1 CASAGLISPLLH
13 PAGLFLDL
21 TAMAE
26 QQQFYLL
33 LGNLMSPDNNV
44 RKQSEETYDTIPGQ
58 NKITFLLQ
66 AVRDASAAEEVKQ
79 MAAVLL
85 RRLLSSSFEEIY
97 PGLTMEMQTAIKTE
111 LLTSIQQ
118 ETSPNIRKKVCD
130 IAAELARNL
139 IGRYPL
145 GCPDISYLRENFP
158 GIFGNQQ
165 QHYMEVIKRML
176 VQCMQDQ
183 ANPQIRTLAA
193 RAAASF
199 VLSNE
204 SNTALLKHFADLL
217 PGILQA
223 VNESCYQGDD
233 SVLKSLVEIA
243 DTAPKYLRPNLE
255 ATLQL
260 CLKLCA
266 DTNLTNMQRQ
276 LALEVIVTLSET
288 AAAML
293 RKHTAIV
300 AQSVPQMLTMMVDL
314 EDDDEWAMADE
325 LEDDDFDSNAVAG
338 ESALDRIA
346 CGLGGKII
354 LPMIKQH
361 IMQMLQNPDWKYR
374 HAGLMA
380 LSAIGEGCHQQMEAI
395 LQEIVSFVLLFCSD
409 PHPRVR
415 YAACN
420 AIGQMATDFAPTF
433 QKKFHDKVIS
443 ALLQTMEDQSNPRV
457 QAHAAAA
464 LINFTEDCPKTL
476 LIPYLDSLVQHL
488 HVIMVAKLQELI
500 QKGTKLVLEQVV
512 TSIASVADTAE
523 EKFVPYYDL
532 FMPSLKHIVENA
544 VQKELRLLRGKT
556 IECISLIGLA
566 VGKEKFM
573 PDASAVMQ
581 LLLKTQTDFNDLE
594 DDDPQI
600 SYMISAWARMCKILG
615 KEFQQYLPVVM
626 GPLMKTASIKPEVA
640 LLDTQDMENI
650 SEDDGW
656 EFVNL
661 GDQQSFGI
669 KTAGLEEK
677 ATACQM
683 LVCYA
688 KELKEG
694 FVEYTEQ
701 VVKLMVPLLKFYFHD
716 DILLTVVFGISLTV
730 SRVRVAAAESMP
742 LLLECARVRGPEYLT
757 QMWHFMCDALIKAIG
772 TEPDSDVLSEI
783 MHAFAKCIE
792 LMGDGCLNNEHFE
805 ELGGILKGKLE
816 EHFKNQELRQAKRQD
831 EDYDEQ
837 VEETLQDEDENDVYI
852 LTKVSD
858 ILHSVFSSYK
868 EKVLPWFEQ
877 LLQLIVQLICPNRPW
892 ADRQWGLCIFDDV
905 VEHCSPSSFKYAEYF
920 LRPMLQSLC
929 DSSPEVRQAAAYGV
943 GVMAQYGG
951 ENYRPFCTEAIPL
964 LVGVIQ
970 AADSRSKEN
979 VNATENCISAVG
991 KVMRFRPECVNV
1003 NEVLPHWL
1011 SWLPLN
1017 EDKEEAVHTFDF
1029 LCDLIESNNPIVL
1042 GPDNSNLPKI
1052 FLIIADGVANESIK
1066 SDDACSKRLANVI
1079 RQVQVS
1085 AGLWTQCVSTL
1096 NETQQK
1102 AIQDL
1107 LNTA

>member
-1 CASAGLISPLLH
+1 MA
-13 PAGLFLDL
+13 
-21 TAMAE
+21 AE

-33 LGNLMSPDNNV
+33 LGNLLSPENTT
-44 RKQSEETYDTIPGQ
+44 RKQAEETYESIPGP
-58 NKITFLLQ
+58 NKITLLLQ
-66 AVRDASAAEEVKQ
+66 AIRNGNAAEEARQ
-79 MAAVLL
+79 MAAILL
-85 RRLLSSSFEEIY
+85 RRLLSSSFEEVY
-97 PGLTMEMQTAIKTE
+97 PSLPVDVQSAVKTE
-111 LLTSIQQ
+111 LLLVIQLEAQ
-118 ETSPNIRKKVCD
+118 SRMKRKICD
-130 IAAELARNL
+130 IVAELARNL
-139 IGRYPL
+139 IDDDGNNQWPEVL
-145 GCPDISYLRENFP
+145 KFLFDSVSSQDDGLREAALHIFWNFP

-165 QHYMEVIKRML
+165 QHYLEVIKRML
-176 VQCMQDQ
+176 VQCMQEQ
-183 ANPQIRTLAA
+183 NHPAIRTHSA
-193 RAAASF
+193 RAAAAF
-199 VLSNE
+199 VLANE
-204 SNTALLKHFADLL
+204 HNIPLLKHFSDLL
-217 PGILQA
+217 PGILQS
-223 VNESCYQGDD
+223 VNESCYQNDD
-233 SVLKSLVEIA
+233 TVLKSLVEIA
-243 DTAPKYLRPNLE
+243 DTVPKFLRPHLE

-260 CLKLCA
+260 SLKLCA
-266 DTNLTNMQRQ
+266 DTTLNNMQRQ

-293 RKHTAIV
+293 RKHTSIV
-300 AQSVPQMLTMMVDL
+300 AQAIPQMLTMMVDL
-314 EDDDEWAMADE
+314 EDDDEWSNADE

-338 ESALDRIA
+338 ESALDRMA
-346 CGLGGKII
+346 CGLGGKIV
-354 LPMIKQH
+354 LPMIKEH

-380 LSAIGEGCHQQMEAI
+380 LSAIGEGCHQQMEGI
-395 LQEIVSFVLLFCSD
+395 LNEMVNFVLLFLQD

-420 AIGQMATDFAPTF
+420 AIGQMATDFAPAF
-433 QKKFHDKVIS
+433 QKKFHEKVIAS
-443 ALLQTMEDQSNPRV
+443 LLQTMEDQANPRV

-464 LINFTEDCPKTL
+464 LINFTEDCPKSL
-476 LIPYLDSLVQHL
+476 LIPYLDNLVNHL
-488 HVIMVAKLQELI
+488 HSIMVVKLEELI

-523 EKFVPYYDL
+523 EKFVPYYNL

-573 PDASAVMQ
+573 QDASDVMQ
-581 LLLKTQTDFNDLE
+581 LLLKTQTDFSDLE

-640 LLDTQDMENI
+640 LLDTQDMESM

-694 FVEYTEQ
+694 FADYTEQ

-716 DILLTVVFGISLTV
+716 G
-730 SRVRVAAAESMP
+730 VRVAAAESMP

-757 QMWHFMCDALIKAIG
+757 QMWHYMCDALIKGIG

-783 MHAFAKCIE
+783 MHSLAKCIE
-792 LMGDGCLNNEHFE
+792 VMGDGCLNNEHFE

-816 EHFKNQELRQAKRQD
+816 EHFKNQELRQVKRQD

-837 VEETLQDEDENDVYI
+837 VEESLQDEDDNDVYI

-877 LLQLIVQLICPNRPW
+877 LLPLIVNLICPQRPW
-892 ADRQWGLCIFDDV
+892 PDRQWGLCIFDDV
-905 VEHCSPSSFKYAEYF
+905 IEHCSPSSFKYAEYF
-920 LRPMLQSLC
+920 LRPLLQSVC
-929 DSSPEVRQAAAYGV
+929 DNSPEVRQAAAYGI
-943 GVMAQYGG
+943 GVMAQFGG
-951 ENYRPFCTEAIPL
+951 DNYRPFCTEALPL
-964 LVGVIQ
+964 LVRVIQ
-970 AADSRSKEN
+970 APDSKTKEN

-991 KVMRFRPECVNV
+991 KIMKFRPDCINV
-1003 NEVLPHWL
+1003 EEVLPHWL
-1011 SWLPLN
+1011 SWLPLH
-1017 EDKEEAVHTFDF
+1017 EDKEEAVHTFNF
-1029 LCDLIESNNPIVL
+1029 LCDLIERHQEYYSQ
-1042 GPDNSNLPKI
+1042 
-1052 FLIIADGVANESIK
+1052 
-1066 SDDACSKRLANVI
+1066 NV
-1079 RQVQVS
+1079 
-1085 AGLWTQCVSTL
+1085 CP
-1096 NETQQK
+1096 N
-1102 AIQDL
+1102 
-1107 LNTA
+1107 

>member
-1 CASAGLISPLLH
+1 RTQYFLLG
-13 PAGLFLDL
+13 AA
-21 TAMAE
+21 AMAAAAEQE

-33 LGNLMSPDNNV
+33 LGNLLSPDNVV
-44 RKQSEETYDTIPGQ
+44 RKQAEETYENIPGQ
-58 NKITFLLQ
+58 SKITFLLQ
-66 AVRDASAAEEVKQ
+66 AVRNTTVAEEARQ

-85 RRLLSSSFEEIY
+85 RRLLSASFEEVY
-97 PGLTMEMQTAIKTE
+97 PTLPPEVQTAIKSE
-111 LLTSIQQ
+111 LLLIIQL
-118 ETSPNIRKKVCD
+118 ETQSSMRRKICD
-130 IAAELARNL
+130 IVAELARNL
-139 IGRYPL
+139 IDEDGNNQWPEGL
-145 GCPDISYLRENFP
+145 KFLFDSVSSQNVGLREAALHIFWNFP

-165 QHYMEVIKRML
+165 QHYLDVIKRML

-183 ANPQIRTLAA
+183 ENPTIRTLSA
-193 RAAASF
+193 RAAAAF
-199 VLSNE
+199 VLANE
-204 SNTALLKHFADLL
+204 QNLPLLKHFADLL

-223 VNESCYQGDD
+223 VNDSCYQNDD

-243 DTAPKYLRPNLE
+243 DTVPKYLRPHLE
-255 ATLQL
+255 PTLQL
-260 CLKLCA
+260 SLKLCA
-266 DTNLTNMQRQ
+266 DTNLSNMQRQ

-293 RKHTAIV
+293 RRHINIV
-300 AQSVPQMLTMMVDL
+300 AQAIPQMLTMMVDL
-314 EDDDEWAMADE
+314 EEDEDWANSDE

-338 ESALDRIA
+338 ESALDRMA
-346 CGLGGKII
+346 CGLGGKLV
-354 LPMIKQH
+354 LPMIKEH
-361 IMQMLQNPDWKYR
+361 IMQMLQNPDWKCR

-380 LSAIGEGCHQQMEAI
+380 LSAIGEGCHQQMEGI
-395 LQEIVSFVLLFCSD
+395 LNEIVNLVLLFLQD

-420 AIGQMATDFAPTF
+420 AIGQMATDFAPGF
-433 QKKFHDKVIS
+433 QKKFHEKVIA
-443 ALLQTMEDQSNPRV
+443 ALLQTMEDQGNQRV

-464 LINFTEDCPKTL
+464 LINFTEDC
-476 LIPYLDSLVQHL
+476 
-488 HVIMVAKLQELI
+488 
-500 QKGTKLVLEQVV
+500 TKLVLEQVV

-573 PDASAVMQ
+573 QDASDVMQ

-640 LLDTQDMENI
+640 LLDTQDMENM
-650 SEDDGW
+650 SDDDGW

-716 DILLTVVFGISLTV
+716 DILLQES
-730 SRVRVAAAESMP
+730 AESMP

-783 MHAFAKCIE
+783 MHSFAKCIE
-792 LMGDGCLNNEHFE
+792 VMGDGCLNNEHFE

-816 EHFKNQELRQAKRQD
+816 EHFKNQELRQVKRQD

-837 VEETLQDEDENDVYI
+837 VEESLQDEHDSDVYI

-858 ILHSVFSSYK
+858 ILHSIFSSYK
-868 EKVLPWFEQ
+868 SKVLPWFEQ
-877 LLQLIVQLICPNRPW
+877 LLPQIVNLICPHRPW
-892 ADRQWGLCIFDDV
+892 PDRQWGLCIFDDV
-905 VEHCSPSSFKYAEYF
+905 IEHCSPSSFKYAEYF
-920 LRPMLQSLC
+920 LRPMLQSIC
-929 DSSPEVRQAAAYGV
+929 DNSPEVRQAAAYGIGILHAIYLAHILYFAYV
-943 GVMAQYGG
+943 T
-951 ENYRPFCTEAIPL
+951 FCSEAFPL
-964 LVGVIQ
+964 LVRVIQ
-970 AADSRSKEN
+970 SADAKTKEN
-979 VNATENCISAVG
+979 INATENCISAVG
-991 KVMRFRPECVNV
+991 KIMKFKPDCINV
-1003 NEVLPHWL
+1003 EEVLPHWL
-1011 SWLPLN
+1011 SWLPLH
-1017 EDKEEAVHTFDF
+1017 EDKEEAVHTFNY
-1029 LCDLIESNNPIVL
+1029 LCDLIESNHPIVL
-1042 GPDNSNLPKI
+1042 GPNNSNLPKI
-1052 FLIIADGVANESIK
+1052 FSIIADGEMNEAMK
-1066 SDDACSKRLANVI
+1066 RGDPCTKRLANVV
-1079 RQVQVS
+1079 RQVQTS
-1085 AGLWTQCVSTL
+1085 GGLWTECISQL
-1096 NETQQK
+1096 NAEQQA
-1102 AIQDL
+1102 AIQEL
-1107 LNTA
+1107 LNSA

>member
-1 CASAGLISPLLH
+1 MAIS
-13 PAGLFLDL
+13 
-21 TAMAE
+21 AMAE

-33 LGNLMSPDNNV
+33 LSNLMSPDNTV

-58 NKITFLLQ
+58 TKITFLLQ
-66 AVRDASAAEEVKQ
+66 AIHDVSAAEEVKQ

-85 RRLLSSSFEEIY
+85 RRLLSSSFEEVY
-97 PGLTMEMQTAIKTE
+97 PSLAIDMQTAIKTE
-111 LLTSIQQ
+111 LLAGIQS
-118 ETSPNIRKKVCD
+118 EGSSNIRKKVCD

-139 IGRYPL
+139 IDEDGNNQWPEIL
-145 GCPDISYLRENFP
+145 KFLFDSVNSQDVNLREAALH
-158 GIFGNQQ
+158 IFW
-165 QHYMEVIKRML
+165 
-176 VQCMQDQ
+176 C
-183 ANPQIRTLAA
+183 
-193 RAAASF
+193 
-199 VLSNE
+199 
-204 SNTALLKHFADLL
+204 
-217 PGILQA
+217 
-223 VNESCYQGDD
+223 
-233 SVLKSLVEIA
+233 
-243 DTAPKYLRPNLE
+243 
-255 ATLQL
+255 
-260 CLKLCA
+260 
-266 DTNLTNMQRQ
+266 
-276 LALEVIVTLSET
+276 
-288 AAAML
+288 
-293 RKHTAIV
+293 
-300 AQSVPQMLTMMVDL
+300 
-314 EDDDEWAMADE
+314 
-325 LEDDDFDSNAVAG
+325 
-338 ESALDRIA
+338 
-346 CGLGGKII
+346 
-354 LPMIKQH
+354 
-361 IMQMLQNPDWKYR
+361 
-374 HAGLMA
+374 
-380 LSAIGEGCHQQMEAI
+380 
-395 LQEIVSFVLLFCSD
+395 
-409 PHPRVR
+409 
-415 YAACN
+415 
-420 AIGQMATDFAPTF
+420 
-433 QKKFHDKVIS
+433 KKFHDKVIS

-566 VGKEKFM
+566 VGKEKFI

-594 DDDPQI
+594 DDDPQL

-640 LLDTQDMENI
+640 LLDTQDMENM

-716 DILLTVVFGISLTV
+716 DILQETTISYHLY
-730 SRVRVAAAESMP
+730 SSMP
-742 LLLECARVRGPEYLT
+742 LLLECARVRGPEYLS
-757 QMWHFMCDALIKAIG
+757 QMWHFMCDALIKSIG
-772 TEPDSDVLSEI
+772 NEPDSDVLSEI
-783 MHAFAKCIE
+783 MHSFAKCIE

-816 EHFKNQELRQAKRQD
+816 EHFKNQEVRQAKRQD

-837 VEETLQDEDENDVYI
+837 VEETLQDEDDNDVYI

-858 ILHSVFSSYK
+858 ILHSIFSSYR

-877 LLQLIVQLICPNRPW
+877 LLQLIVNLICPHRPW

-905 VEHCSPSSFKYAEYF
+905 IEHCSPSSFKYAEYF
-920 LRPMLQSLC
+920 LRPTMQSLC
-929 DSSPEVRQAAAYGV
+929 DTSPEVRQAAAYGI
-943 GVMAQYGG
+943 GVMAQFGG
-951 ENYRPFCTEAIPL
+951 ENYRPAFTEAVPL

-970 AADSRSKEN
+970 SPDSRAKEN
-979 VNATENCISAVG
+979 VNATENCISAVA
-991 KVMRFRPECVNV
+991 KVMKYCPECINV
-1003 NEVLPHWL
+1003 NEILPHWL

-1017 EDKEEAVHTFDF
+1017 EDKEEAVHTFSY
-1029 LCDLIESNNPIVL
+1029 LCDLIESNNPTVL
-1042 GPDNSNLPKI
+1042 GPDNTNLPKI
-1052 FLIIADGVANESIK
+1052 FIIIADSVANESIK
-1066 SDDACSKRLANVI
+1066 GEDCCSKRLANVI

-1085 AGLWTQCVSTL
+1085 GGLWTQCVSVL

-1107 LNTA
+1107 LNMA

>member
-1 CASAGLISPLLH
+1 
-13 PAGLFLDL
+13 
-21 TAMAE
+21 MAE

-33 LGNLMSPDNNV
+33 LGNLMSPDNNI
-44 RKQSEETYDTIPGQ
+44 RKQAEEAYDTIPGQ
-58 NKITFLLQ
+58 TKITFLLQ
-66 AVRDASAAEEVKQ
+66 AIRDASAAEEVRQ

-97 PGLTMEMQTAIKTE
+97 PGLTLEMQTAIKTE

-130 IAAELARNL
+130 IAAELSRNL
-139 IGRYPL
+139 IDDDGNNQWPEVL
-145 GCPDISYLRENFP
+145 KFLFDSVNSDNVGLREAALHIFWNFP

-193 RAAASF
+193 RAASSF

-300 AQSVPQMLTMMVDL
+300 AQSVPQMLAMMVDL
-314 EDDDEWAMADE
+314 EEDDEWAMADE

-361 IMQMLQNPDWKYR
+361 IMQMLQNSDWKYR

-395 LQEIVSFVLLFCSD
+395 LNEIVSFVLLFCSD
-409 PHPRVR
+409 PHPR
-415 YAACN
+415 
-420 AIGQMATDFAPTF
+420 
-433 QKKFHDKVIS
+433 
-443 ALLQTMEDQSNPRV
+443 
-457 QAHAAAA
+457 
-464 LINFTEDCPKTL
+464 
-476 LIPYLDSLVQHL
+476 
-488 HVIMVAKLQELI
+488 
-500 QKGTKLVLEQVV
+500 
-512 TSIASVADTAE
+512 
-523 EKFVPYYDL
+523 
-532 FMPSLKHIVENA
+532 
-544 VQKELRLLRGKT
+544 KELRLLRGKT

-683 LVCYA
+683 LVSSPVHYSRGMVCYA

-716 DILLTVVFGISLTV
+716 DILLI
-730 SRVRVAAAESMP
+730 
-742 LLLECARVRGPEYLT
+742 
-757 QMWHFMCDALIKAIG
+757 DN
-772 TEPDSDVLSEI
+772 
-783 MHAFAKCIE
+783 AF
-792 LMGDGCLNNEHFE
+792 LN
-805 ELGGILKGKLE
+805 
-816 EHFKNQELRQAKRQD
+816 
-831 EDYDEQ
+831 
-837 VEETLQDEDENDVYI
+837 
-852 LTKVSD
+852 
-858 ILHSVFSSYK
+858 
-868 EKVLPWFEQ
+868 
-877 LLQLIVQLICPNRPW
+877 
-892 ADRQWGLCIFDDV
+892 FD
-905 VEHCSPSSFKYAEYF
+905 P
-920 LRPMLQSLC
+920 
-929 DSSPEVRQAAAYGV
+929 
-943 GVMAQYGG
+943 
-951 ENYRPFCTEAIPL
+951 
-964 LVGVIQ
+964 
-970 AADSRSKEN
+970 
-979 VNATENCISAVG
+979 
-991 KVMRFRPECVNV
+991 
-1003 NEVLPHWL
+1003 
-1011 SWLPLN
+1011 
-1017 EDKEEAVHTFDF
+1017 
-1029 LCDLIESNNPIVL
+1029 
-1042 GPDNSNLPKI
+1042 
-1052 FLIIADGVANESIK
+1052 
-1066 SDDACSKRLANVI
+1066 
-1079 RQVQVS
+1079 
-1085 AGLWTQCVSTL
+1085 
-1096 NETQQK
+1096 
-1102 AIQDL
+1102 
-1107 LNTA
+1107 

>member
-1 CASAGLISPLLH
+1 
-13 PAGLFLDL
+13 
-21 TAMAE
+21 MAE
-26 QQQFYLL
+26 EQQFYIL
-33 LGNLMSPDNNV
+33 LGNLINPDNNV

-58 NKITFLLQ
+58 TKITFLLQ
-66 AVRDASAAEEVKQ
+66 AIREPSAAEEVRQ

-85 RRLLSSSFEEIY
+85 RRLLSSSFEDIY
-97 PGLTMEMQTAIKTE
+97 PGLTLEMQTAIKTE
-111 LLTSIQQ
+111 LLASIQQ
-118 ETSPNIRKKVCD
+118 ENSPNIRKKVCD
-130 IAAELARNL
+130 IAAELSRNL
-139 IGRYPL
+139 IDDDGNNQWPEAL
-145 GCPDISYLRENFP
+145 KFLFDSVNSDNVGLREAALHIFWNFP

-165 QHYMEVIKRML
+165 QHYMDVIKRML

-223 VNESCYQGDD
+223 VNESSYQGDD

-243 DTAPKYLRPNLE
+243 DTAPKYLRPHLE

-260 CLKLCA
+260 SLKLCA

-293 RKHTAIV
+293 RKHTTLV
-300 AQSVPQMLTMMVDL
+300 AQSVPQMLAMMVDL
-314 EDDDEWAMADE
+314 EEDDDWAMADE

-346 CGLGGKII
+346 CGLGDKII
-354 LPMIKQH
+354 LPLIKQH
-361 IMQMLQNPDWKYR
+361 IMQMLQNTDWKYR

-380 LSAIGEGCHQQMEAI
+380 LSAIGEGCHQQMEAT
-395 LQEIVSFVLLFCSD
+395 LNEIVGVVLLFCAD

-464 LINFTEDCPKTL
+464 LINFTEDCPKSL
-476 LIPYLDSLVQHL
+476 LIPYLDNLVQHL

-581 LLLKTQTDFNDLE
+581 LLLKTQTDFNDLD

-677 ATACQM
+677 STACQM

-716 DILLTVVFGISLTV
+716 G
-730 SRVRVAAAESMP
+730 VRVAAAESMP

-757 QMWHFMCDALIKAIG
+757 QMWLFMCDALIKAIG
-772 TEPDSDVLSEI
+772 TEPDLDVRSEI
-783 MHAFAKCIE
+783 MHSFAKCIE

-837 VEETLQDEDENDVYI
+837 VEESLQDEDENDVYI

-920 LRPMLQSLC
+920 LQPMLQSLC
-929 DSSPEVRQAAAYGV
+929 DNSPEVRQAAAYGV

-951 ENYRPFCTEAIPL
+951 ESYRPFCTEAIPL
-964 LVGVIQ
+964 LVRVIQ
-970 AADSRSKEN
+970 AADSRLKEN

-991 KVMRFRPECVNV
+991 KVMRFRPECANV
-1003 NEVLPHWL
+1003 NEILPHWIT
-1011 SWLPLN
+1011 WLPLN

-1042 GPDNSNLPKI
+1042 GPDNSNLPRL
-1052 FLIIADGVANESIK
+1052 FLIIADGVANESVK
-1066 SDDACSKRLANVI
+1066 SEDACSKRLANVI

-1085 AGLWTQCVSTL
+1085 GGLWSQCISTL
-1096 NETQQK
+1096 DESQQK

-1107 LNTA
+1107 LNAA

>member
-1 CASAGLISPLLH
+1 PLPPAFALSFWIS
-13 PAGLFLDL
+13 

-44 RKQSEETYDTIPGQ
+44 RKQSEETYENISGPT
-58 NKITFLLQ
+58 KITFLLQ
-66 AVRDASAAEEVKQ
+66 AIRDASAAEEVRQ

-85 RRLLSSSFEEIY
+85 RRLLSSAFDEVY
-97 PGLTMEMQTAIKTE
+97 PTLLADMQTAIKTE
-111 LLTSIQQ
+111 LLMGIQM
-118 ETSPNIRKKVCD
+118 EGSPNIRKKVCD

-139 IGRYPL
+139 IDDDGNNQWPEVL
-145 GCPDISYLRENFP
+145 KFLFDSVNSQNVGLRESALHIFWNFP

-165 QHYMEVIKRML
+165 QHYLEVIKRML

-183 ANPQIRTLAA
+183 EHPSIRTLSA

-204 SNTALLKHFADLL
+204 SNTAILKHFADLL
-217 PGILQA
+217 PGILQVSA
-223 VNESCYQGDD
+223 VQCSQNELILVSFEICD
-233 SVLKSLVEIA
+233 LISLRL
-243 DTAPKYLRPNLE
+243 TFLNSP
-255 ATLQL
+255 Q
-260 CLKLCA
+260 LCA

-288 AAAML
+288 ASAML
-293 RKHTAIV
+293 RKHSNIV
-300 AQSVPQMLTMMVDL
+300 SQSIPQMLAMMVDL
-314 EDDDEWAMADE
+314 DEDAEWAMADE

-346 CGLGGKII
+346 CGLGGKVV

-395 LQEIVSFVLLFCSD
+395 LNEIVSFVLLFCQD

-464 LINFTEDCPKTL
+464 LINFTEDCPKAL
-476 LIPYLDSLVQHL
+476 LIPYLENLVQHL
-488 HVIMVAKLQELI
+488 HTIMVTKLQELI

-512 TSIASVADTAE
+512 TSIASVADTTE
-523 EKFVPYYDL
+523 EKFVPFYDL

-566 VGKEKFM
+566 VGKDKFM
-573 PDASAVMQ
+573 PDASDVMQ
-581 LLLKTQTDFNDLE
+581 LLLKTQTDFNDLD

-640 LLDTQDMENI
+640 LLDTQDMENMC
-650 SEDDGW
+650 EDDGW

-716 DILLTVVFGISLTV
+716 G
-730 SRVRVAAAESMP
+730 VRVAAAESMP

-783 MHAFAKCIE
+783 MHSFAKCIE

-858 ILHSVFSSYK
+858 ILHSIFSSYK

-877 LLQLIVQLICPNRPW
+877 LLQLIVNLICPHRPW
-892 ADRQWGLCIFDDV
+892 PDRQWGLCIFDDV
-905 VEHCSPSSFKYAEYF
+905 IEHCSPSSFKYAEYF

-929 DSSPEVRQAAAYGV
+929 DGSPEVRQAAAYGV
-943 GVMAQYGG
+943 GVMAQCGG

-970 AADSRSKEN
+970 AADSRVKEN

-991 KVMRFRPECVNV
+991 KVMKYRPECVNV

-1017 EDKEEAVHTFDF
+1017 EDKEEAVHTFNF

-1042 GPDNSNLPKI
+1042 GPDNSNLPRI
-1052 FLIIADGVANESIK
+1052 FLIIADGVVNESVK
-1066 SDDACSKRLANVI
+1066 HEDGCSKRLANVI

-1085 AGLWTQCVSTL
+1085 GGLWTECVSTL

>member
-1 CASAGLISPLLH
+1 
-13 PAGLFLDL
+13 
-21 TAMAE
+21 MAE
-26 QQQFYLL
+26 QQQQFYLL
-33 LGNLMSPDNNV
+33 LGDLMNADNNV
-44 RKQSEETYDTIPGQ
+44 RKQAEETYDNIPGQ

-66 AVRDASAAEEVKQ
+66 AIRDASAAEEVRQ

-97 PGLTMEMQTAIKTE
+97 PGLTLEMQTAIKTE
-111 LLTSIQQ
+111 LLTSIQH
-118 ETSPNIRKKVCD
+118 ETSQNIRKKVCD
-130 IAAELARNL
+130 IAAELCRNL
-139 IGRYPL
+139 IDDDGNNQWPEVL
-145 GCPDISYLRENFP
+145 KFLFDSVNSDNVGLREAALHIFWNFP

-165 QHYMEVIKRML
+165 QHYLDVIKRML

-183 ANPQIRTLAA
+183 ANPHIRTLAA

-204 SNTALLKHFADLL
+204 GNTALLKHFADLL

-223 VNESCYQGDD
+223 VNESCYQADD

-300 AQSVPQMLTMMVDL
+300 AQSVPQMLAMMVDL

-464 LINFTEDCPKTL
+464 LINFTEDCPKSL
-476 LIPYLDSLVQHL
+476 LLPYLDSLVQHL

-523 EKFVPYYDL
+523 EKFVPYYEL

-566 VGKEKFM
+566 VGKDKFM

-650 SEDDGW
+650 SEDEGW

-716 DILLTVVFGISLTV
+716 G
-730 SRVRVAAAESMP
+730 VRVAAAESMP

-783 MHAFAKCIE
+783 MHSFAKCVE
-792 LMGDGCLNNEHFE
+792 LMGDDCLNKEHFE

-905 VEHCSPSSFKYAEYF
+905 IEHCSPTSFKYAEYF

-929 DSSPEVRQAAAYGV
+929 DTSPEVRQAAAYGV

-951 ENYRPFCTEAIPL
+951 DHYRPFCTEALPL

-991 KVMRFRPECVNV
+991 KLMRFRPECVNA

-1011 SWLPLN
+1011 GWLPLK

-1042 GPDNSNLPKI
+1042 GPENSNLPKI
-1052 FLIIADGVANESIK
+1052 FLIIADGVANESVK
-1066 SDDACSKRLANVI
+1066 SEDACSKRLANVI

-1085 AGLWTQCVSTL
+1085 GGLWTQCVSTL

>member
-1 CASAGLISPLLH
+1 
-13 PAGLFLDL
+13 
-21 TAMAE
+21 MAE

-33 LGNLMSPDNNV
+33 LSNLMSPDNTV
-44 RKQSEETYDTIPGQ
+44 RKQSEEAYETIPGQ
-58 NKITFLLQ
+58 TKITFLLQ
-66 AVRDASAAEEVKQ
+66 AIRDASAAEEVKQ

-85 RRLLSSSFEEIY
+85 RRLLSSSFEEVY
-97 PGLTMEMQTAIKTE
+97 PSLAIDVQTAIRTE
-111 LLTSIQQ
+111 LLAGIQS
-118 ETSPNIRKKVCD
+118 EGSSNIRKKVCD
-130 IAAELARNL
+130 IAAELSRNL
-139 IGRYPL
+139 IDDDGNNQWPEIL
-145 GCPDISYLRENFP
+145 KFLFDSVNSQDVSLRESALHIFWNFP

-165 QHYMEVIKRML
+165 QHYLEVIKRML

-183 ANPQIRTLAA
+183 ENPQIRTLAA

-204 SNTALLKHFADLL
+204 SNTALLKHFSDLL
-217 PGILQA
+217 PGILQ
-223 VNESCYQGDD
+223 VKSSSLHLC
-233 SVLKSLVEIA
+233 SVTCMS
-243 DTAPKYLRPNLE
+243 PNIP
-255 ATLQL
+255 A
-260 CLKLCA
+260 LCA

-293 RKHTAIV
+293 RKHTNIV
-300 AQSVPQMLTMMVDL
+300 AQSVPQMLSMMVDL
-314 EDDDEWAMADE
+314 EEDEEWAMADE

-346 CGLGGKII
+346 CGLGGKIV

-361 IMQMLQNPDWKYR
+361 IMQMLQNRDR
-374 HAGLMA
+374 LEVQAHRQLR
-380 LSAIGEGCHQQMEAI
+380 
-395 LQEIVSFVLLFCSD
+395 F
-409 PHPRVR
+409 HPRVR

-476 LIPYLDSLVQHL
+476 LTPYLDSLVQHL

-640 LLDTQDMENI
+640 LLDTQDMENM

-716 DILLTVVFGISLTV
+716 DILHEITITFLD
-730 SRVRVAAAESMP
+730 R
-742 LLLECARVRGPEYLT
+742 CARVRGPEYLT
-757 QMWHFMCDALIKAIG
+757 QMWHFMCDALIKSIG

-783 MHAFAKCIE
+783 MHSFAKCIE

-805 ELGGILKGKLE
+805 ELGGILKSKLE
-816 EHFKNQELRQAKRQD
+816 EHFKNQEVRQAKRQD

-837 VEETLQDEDENDVYI
+837 VEETLQDEDDNDVYI

-858 ILHSVFSSYK
+858 ILHSIFSSYR

-877 LLQLIVQLICPNRPW
+877 LLQLIVNLICPHRPW
-892 ADRQWGLCIFDDV
+892 ADRQWGLCIFDDII
-905 VEHCSPSSFKYAEYF
+905 EHCSPSSFKYGEYF
-920 LRPMLQSLC
+920 LRPMMQALC

-943 GVMAQYGG
+943 GVMAQFGG
-951 ENYRPFCTEAIPL
+951 ESYRPAFTEAVPL

-970 AADSRSKEN
+970 SPDSRAKEN
-979 VNATENCISAVG
+979 ANATENCISAVA
-991 KVMRFRPECVNV
+991 KVMKYRPECVNV
-1003 NEVLPHWL
+1003 TEILPHWL

-1017 EDKEEAVHTFDF
+1017 EDKEEAVHTFTY

-1042 GPDNSNLPKI
+1042 GPDNTNLPKI
-1052 FLIIADGVANESIK
+1052 FIIIADGVVNESIK
-1066 SDDACSKRLANVI
+1066 GEDGCSKRLANVI

-1085 AGLWTQCVSTL
+1085 GGLWTQCVSAL
-1096 NETQQK
+1096 NEAQQK

>member
-1 CASAGLISPLLH
+1 
-13 PAGLFLDL
+13 
-21 TAMAE
+21 MAE

-33 LGNLMSPDNNV
+33 LSNLMSPDNTV
-44 RKQSEETYDTIPGQ
+44 RKQS
-58 NKITFLLQ
+58 
-66 AVRDASAAEEVKQ
+66 EVKQ

-85 RRLLSSSFEEIY
+85 RRLLSSSFEEVY
-97 PGLTMEMQTAIKTE
+97 PSLTIDVQTAIKTE
-111 LLTSIQQ
+111 LLAGIQS
-118 ETSPNIRKKVCD
+118 EASSNIRKKVCD
-130 IAAELARNL
+130 IAAELSRNL
-139 IGRYPL
+139 IDDDGNNQWPEIL
-145 GCPDISYLRENFP
+145 KFLFDSVNSQDVGLREAALHIFWNFP

-165 QHYMEVIKRML
+165 QHYLEVIKRML

-183 ANPQIRTLAA
+183 ENPQIRTLAA

-199 VLSNE
+199 ILSNE
-204 SNTALLKHFADLL
+204 SNTALLKHFSDLL

-223 VNESCYQGDD
+223 VNESCYRGDD

-260 CLKLCA
+260 SLKLCA

-293 RKHTAIV
+293 RKHTNIV
-300 AQSVPQMLTMMVDL
+300 AQSVPQMLSMMVDL
-314 EDDDEWAMADE
+314 EEDEEWAMADE

-346 CGLGGKII
+346 CGLGGKIV

-395 LQEIVSFVLLFCSD
+395 LSEIVSFVLLFCQD

-433 QKKFHDKVIS
+433 QKKFHD
-443 ALLQTMEDQSNPRV
+443 
-457 QAHAAAA
+457 
-464 LINFTEDCPKTL
+464 
-476 LIPYLDSLVQHL
+476 
-488 HVIMVAKLQELI
+488 
-500 QKGTKLVLEQVV
+500 
-512 TSIASVADTAE
+512 
-523 EKFVPYYDL
+523 
-532 FMPSLKHIVENA
+532 
-544 VQKELRLLRGKT
+544 
-556 IECISLIGLA
+556 
-566 VGKEKFM
+566 KFM

-640 LLDTQDMENI
+640 LLDTQDMENM

-683 LVCYA
+683 L
-688 KELKEG
+688 
-694 FVEYTEQ
+694 
-701 VVKLMVPLLKFYFHD
+701 D
-716 DILLTVVFGISLTV
+716 D
-730 SRVRVAAAESMP
+730 
-742 LLLECARVRGPEYLT
+742 
-757 QMWHFMCDALIKAIG
+757 
-772 TEPDSDVLSEI
+772 
-783 MHAFAKCIE
+783 
-792 LMGDGCLNNEHFE
+792 
-805 ELGGILKGKLE
+805 
-816 EHFKNQELRQAKRQD
+816 
-831 EDYDEQ
+831 
-837 VEETLQDEDENDVYI
+837 NDVYI

-858 ILHSVFSSYK
+858 ILHSIFSSYR

-877 LLQLIVQLICPNRPW
+877 LLQLIVNLI
-892 ADRQWGLCIFDDV
+892 
-905 VEHCSPSSFKYAEYF
+905 
-920 LRPMLQSLC
+920 
-929 DSSPEVRQAAAYGV
+929 
-943 GVMAQYGG
+943 
-951 ENYRPFCTEAIPL
+951 
-964 LVGVIQ
+964 
-970 AADSRSKEN
+970 
-979 VNATENCISAVG
+979 
-991 KVMRFRPECVNV
+991 
-1003 NEVLPHWL
+1003 
-1011 SWLPLN
+1011 
-1017 EDKEEAVHTFDF
+1017 
-1029 LCDLIESNNPIVL
+1029 
-1042 GPDNSNLPKI
+1042 
-1052 FLIIADGVANESIK
+1052 
-1066 SDDACSKRLANVI
+1066 
-1079 RQVQVS
+1079 VS
-1085 AGLWTQCVSTL
+1085 GGLWTQCVSAL

>member
-1 CASAGLISPLLH
+1 
-13 PAGLFLDL
+13 
-21 TAMAE
+21 MEE
-26 QQQFYLL
+26 QQQFFLL
-33 LGNLMSPDNNV
+33 LGSLLSPDNAA
-44 RKQSEETYDTIPGQ
+44 RKQAEETYETIPGPS
-58 NKITFLLQ
+58 KITFLLQ
-66 AVRDASAAEEVKQ
+66 AIRNVAAAEEARQ

-85 RRLLSSSFEEIY
+85 RRLLSSSFEEVY
-97 PGLTMEMQTAIKTE
+97 PALPPDVQNAIKSE
-111 LLTSIQQ
+111 LIAVIQAETQTS
-118 ETSPNIRKKVCD
+118 IRKKVCD

-139 IGRYPL
+139 IDEDGNNQWPEAL
-145 GCPDISYLRENFP
+145 KFLFDSVSSQNVGLREAALHIFWNFP

-165 QHYMEVIKRML
+165 QHYMDVIKRML

-183 ANPQIRTLAA
+183 ENQTIRTLAA
-193 RAAASF
+193 RAASAF
-199 VLSNE
+199 VLANE
-204 SNTALLKHFADLL
+204 HNVPLLKHFADLL

-223 VNESCYQGDD
+223 ANESCYQNDD
-233 SVLKSLVEIA
+233 LVLKALVEIA
-243 DTAPKYLRPNLE
+243 DTVPKYLRPHLE
-255 ATLQL
+255 PTLQL
-260 CLKLCA
+260 SLKLCA
-266 DTNLTNMQRQ
+266 DTNLSNMQRQ

-293 RKHTAIV
+293 RKHTSILS
-300 AQSVPQMLTMMVDL
+300 QTIPQMLAMMVDL
-314 EDDDEWAMADE
+314 EEDEEWANADE

-338 ESALDRIA
+338 ESALDRMA
-346 CGLGGKII
+346 CGLGGKIV
-354 LPMIKQH
+354 LPMIKEH

-380 LSAIGEGCHQQMEAI
+380 LSAIGEGCHQQMEGI
-395 LQEIVSFVLLFCSD
+395 LSEIVNFVLLFLQD
-409 PHPRVR
+409 AHPRVR

-420 AIGQMATDFAPTF
+420 AVGQMATDFAPGF
-433 QKKFHDKVIS
+433 QKKFHEKVIV
-443 ALLQTMEDQSNPRV
+443 ALLQTMEDQANPRV

-476 LIPYLDSLVQHL
+476 LVPYLDNLVNHL
-488 HVIMVAKLQELI
+488 HSIMVVKLQELI

-573 PDASAVMQ
+573 QDASDVMQ
-581 LLLKTQTDFNDLE
+581 LLLKTQTDFSDLE

-640 LLDTQDMENI
+640 LLDTQDME
-650 SEDDGW
+650 SMSDDDGW

-716 DILLTVVFGISLTV
+716 G
-730 SRVRVAAAESMP
+730 VRVAAAESMP

-772 TEPDSDVLSEI
+772 TEPDSDVLSEV
-783 MHAFAKCIE
+783 MHSFAKCIE
-792 LMGDGCLNNEHFE
+792 VMGPGCLNSEHFE
-805 ELGGILKGKLE
+805 ELGGILKAKLE
-816 EHFKNQELRQAKRQD
+816 EHFKNQELRQVKRQD

-837 VEETLQDEDENDVYI
+837 VEESLQDEDDSDVYV

-858 ILHSVFSSYK
+858 VLHSLFSSYK
-868 EKVLPWFEQ
+868 DKVLPWFEQ
-877 LLQLIVQLICPNRPW
+877 LLPLIVNLICSHRPW
-892 ADRQWGLCIFDDV
+892 PDRQWGLCIFDDII
-905 VEHCSPSSFKYAEYF
+905 EHCSPASFKYVEYF
-920 LRPMLQSLC
+920 LRPMLQSIC
-929 DSSPEVRQAAAYGV
+929 DSSPEVRQASAYGI
-943 GVMAQYGG
+943 GVMAQFGG
-951 ENYRPFCTEAIPL
+951 ENYRPFCTEALPQM
-964 LVGVIQ
+964 VSVIQ
-970 AADSRSKEN
+970 APDSKTKEN
-979 VNATENCISAVG
+979 INATENCISAVG
-991 KVMRFRPECVNV
+991 KIMKFRPECVNV
-1003 NEVLPHWL
+1003 DEVLPHWL
-1011 SWLPLN
+1011 SWLPLQ
-1017 EDKEEAVHTFDF
+1017 EDKEEAVHTFNY
-1029 LCDLIESNNPIVL
+1029 LCDLIESNHPTVL
-1042 GPDNSNLPKI
+1042 GPNNSNLPKI
-1052 FLIIADGVANESIK
+1052 LRIISDGFVNDSLK
-1066 SDDACSKRLANVI
+1066 NDDACGKRLANVV
-1079 RQVQVS
+1079 RQVQGS
-1085 AGLWTQCVSTL
+1085 GGLWTECISQLDT
-1096 NETQQK
+1096 TQLK
-1102 AIQDL
+1102 ALQDL
-1107 LNTA
+1107 LCIA

>member
-1 CASAGLISPLLH
+1 
-13 PAGLFLDL
+13 
-21 TAMAE
+21 MAE

-33 LGNLMSPDNNV
+33 LANLMSPDNNV

-58 NKITFLLQ
+58 TKITFLLQ
-66 AVRDASAAEEVKQ
+66 AIRDPSAAEEVRQ

-97 PGLTMEMQTAIKTE
+97 PGLTVDMQTAIKTE

-118 ETSPNIRKKVCD
+118 ETSVNIRKKVCD
-130 IAAELARNL
+130 IAAELSRNL
-139 IGRYPL
+139 IDDDGNNQWPEVL
-145 GCPDISYLRENFP
+145 KFLFDSVNSDNVGLREAALHIFWNFP

-165 QHYMEVIKRML
+165 QHYMDVIKRML

-193 RAAASF
+193 RAASSF

-204 SNTALLKHFADLL
+204 GNSALLKHFADLL

-266 DTNLTNMQRQ
+266 DSNLPNMQRQ

-300 AQSVPQMLTMMVDL
+300 AQSVPQMLAMMVDL
-314 EDDDEWAMADE
+314 EEDEDWAMADE

-346 CGLGGKII
+346 CGLGGKVI
-354 LPMIKQH
+354 LPLIKQH
-361 IMQMLQNPDWKYR
+361 IRQMLQNTDWKYR

-395 LQEIVSFVLLFCSD
+395 LNETVISVLHFCAD

-433 QKKFHDKVIS
+433 QKKFHDKVIP
-443 ALLQTMEDQSNPRV
+443 ALLQTMNDQSNPRV

-464 LINFTEDCPKTL
+464 LINFTEDCPKSL
-476 LIPYLDSLVQHL
+476 LIPYLDSLVKHL
-488 HVIMVAKLQELI
+488 HVIMVAKLQELF

-523 EKFVPYYDL
+523 EKFVPYYDS
-532 FMPSLKHIVENA
+532 FMPSLKHIVEIA

-573 PDASAVMQ
+573 PDAYAVMQ

-626 GPLMKTASIKPEVA
+626 GPLLKTASIKPEVA

-677 ATACQM
+677 STACQM

-716 DILLTVVFGISLTV
+716 G
-730 SRVRVAAAESMP
+730 VRVAAAESMP

-757 QMWHFMCDALIKAIG
+757 QMWLFMCDALIKAIG

-783 MHAFAKCIE
+783 MHSFAKCIE

-831 EDYDEQ
+831 EDYDDL

-858 ILHSVFSSYK
+858 VLHSVFSSYK

-964 LVGVIQ
+964 LVRVIQ

-991 KVMRFRPECVNV
+991 KVMRFRPECANV
-1003 NEVLPHWL
+1003 NEILPHWI

-1029 LCDLIESNNPIVL
+1029 LCDLIESNNPVVL
-1042 GPDNSNLPKI
+1042 GPDNSNLPKL
-1052 FLIIADGVANESIK
+1052 FVIIADAVANESVK
-1066 SDDACSKRLANVI
+1066 SEDACSKRLANVV

-1085 AGLWTQCVSTL
+1085 GGLWSQCIATL

-1107 LNTA
+1107 LNAA